1 MTRKPMRY
9 SALQLLRHGLSGP
22 AIWSPAWRLPGLKR
36 GYDAVVIG
44 GGGHGLAAAYYLAH
58 VHRIRNVAVLESGWL
73 GGGNTGR
80 NTTIV
85 RSNYFFPESAKLY
98 EFALRAY
105 EQLSQELNFN
115 IMLSQ
120 CGELTIAHSE
130 HMLEMMT
137 RSVNAMQINGI
148 DAELLDA
155 KQVREALPLADF
167 SPTARYPIFGGHI
180 QRRGGTARH
189 DAVAWGYARA
199 ADRLGVDIIQNCAV
213 TGFDIEGGRVVGVQT
228 TQGPVSADVFGM
240 AVAGHSGVLAGLAG
254 FKLPLQSY
262 TLQAMV
268 SEPLKPMLNTIAF
281 SSATGTYVS
290 QSSKGELV
298 FGAGLDMYPSYA
310 RRGGLPVTQAIVAA
324 MTQLFPAFR
333 RLKVMRQWGGTC
345 DVCWDYSPIIGPSP
359 VENLFLNCGWGTGG
373 FKGTPVGGYMLAWLM
388 ATGRHH
394 ELSAP
399 FDLSRFIAGRLID
412 EVAGAG
418 IAH

>member
-1 MTRKPMRY
+1 VKFSFVSLAREGLTGHLGWTPQWRSPDPKP
-9 SALQLLRHGLSGP
+9 A
-22 AIWSPAWRLPGLKR
+22 
-36 GYDAVVIG
+36 YDVVIVG
-44 GGGHGLAAAYYLAH
+44 GGGHGLATAYYLAEEYG
-58 VHRIRNVAVLESGWL
+58 VANVAVLEKGWL

-85 RSNYFFPESAKLY
+85 RSNYLWEASEAIY
-98 EFALRAY
+98 
-105 EQLSQELNFN
+105 
-115 IMLSQ
+115 
-120 CGELTIAHSE
+120 AHS
-130 HMLEMMT
+130 HRLWT
-137 RSVNAMQINGI
+137 TLA
-148 DAELLDA
+148 
-155 KQVREALPLADF
+155 EALNYNVMF
-167 SPTARYPIFGGHI
+167 SPRGVLQLAHNRHEAAALKRQVHANRLAGVEGEWVNRAQAKAVCPILNTDPGIRYPVVGGAL
-180 QRRGGTARH
+180 QRTGGTARH

-240 AVAGHSGVLAGLAG
+240 AVAGNSGVLAGLAG

-298 FGAGLDMYPSYA
+298 FGAGLDVYPSYA

-324 MTQLFPAFR
+324 MTQLFPAYR

-399 FDLSRFIAGRLID
+399 FDLSRFTAGRLID